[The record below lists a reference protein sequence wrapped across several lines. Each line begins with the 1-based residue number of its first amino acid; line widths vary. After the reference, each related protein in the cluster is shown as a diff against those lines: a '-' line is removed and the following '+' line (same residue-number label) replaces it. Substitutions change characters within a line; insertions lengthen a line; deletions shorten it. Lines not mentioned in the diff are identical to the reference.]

1 MGAERSVGKVVL
13 SIHSPERRRRLRSW
27 FALFIGLLSIPSL
40 NDSPGTNGIPHR
52 VGLTSQV
59 SDR

>member
-1 MGAERSVGKVVL
+1 MGAERLVGKVAL
-13 SIHSPERRRRLRSW
+13 SIHSPERQRRLRSW

-40 NDSPGTNGIPHR
+40 NYSPGTNGIPHR
-52 VGLTSQV
+52 VRLITRV

>member
-1 MGAERSVGKVVL
+1 MGVEQLAGKVVL

-27 FALFIGLLSIPSL
+27 FALFIGLLFISSL
-40 NDSPGTNGIPHR
+40 NDAPGTNGIPHR
-52 VGLTSQV
+52 VGLIPRV